1 MLIEATGTNGLDM
14 FEIAW
19 VGVPT
24 VIVTVAAVMILGRWL
39 LPEAVQQSV
48 QFSDARAYTVEMI
61 VEPDGNLVGRS
72 IEDAGL
78 RHLPGLYLIEIDRQG
93 QILPAVSPHEKL
105 FGSDRLVFAGVVES
119 VVDLQKIRG
128 LIPATDQVFKLSSN
142 RPDRC
147 LIEAV
152 ISDSFPL
159 AGLSIRE
166 GRFRSIYNAAIIA
179 VGRNGEQIKK
189 KIGDIVLRP
198 GDTLLLEAQE
208 NFAEQHRNSRD
219 FYLVS
224 RLEDSSPPRHE
235 RAAIALIILIAMVL
249 CASLGWLSVLKASML
264 AAGVMII
271 TRCTSASNARKSVD
285 WQVLVIIA
293 ASLGIGQAIQV
304 TGAAHQIALMLT
316 GIIKGSPF
324 LAMVSIYIITA
335 LFTAMITNNAA
346 AVFMFPVAMAM
357 SQELGVSL
365 KPFVITIMMAASA
378 SFATPIGYQTNLMV
392 LGPGGYHFSDYLKL
406 GIPLTLIVGMVTV
419 VVVPIIWG
427 I

>member
-1 MLIEATGTNGLDM
+1 M

-24 VIVTVAAVMILGRWL
+24 VVVVIAAVMLLGRWL

-48 QFSDARAYTVEMI
+48 QFADARAYTVEMI
-61 VEPDGNLVGRS
+61 VEPGSNLVGRS

-93 QILPAVSPHEKL
+93 QIIAAVSPQEKL
-105 FGSDRLVFAGVVES
+105 FGNDRLVFAGVVES

-128 LIPATDQVFKLSSN
+128 LMPATDQVFKLSSN

-159 AGLSIRE
+159 AGMSIRE

-179 VGRNGEQIKK
+179 VGRNGEQIKR
-189 KIGDIVLRP
+189 KIGDIILKP

-208 NFAEQHRNSRD
+208 NFVEQHRNSRD

-235 RAAIALIILIAMVL
+235 RATISLLILIATVI
-249 CASLGWLSVLKASML
+249 SVTLGWLSILKASML
-264 AAGVMII
+264 AAGLMII
-271 TRCTSASNARKSVD
+271 ARCTTATNARKAVD

-304 TGAAHQIALMLT
+304 TGAAHEIAMGLT
-316 GIIKGSPF
+316 GMTMGSPG
-324 LAMVSIYIITA
+324 LALASVYIITA

-346 AVFMFPVAMAM
+346 AVFMFPVAVAM

-365 KPFVITIMMAASA
+365 KPFIITIMMAASA

-406 GIPLTLIVGMVTV
+406 GIPLTVLAGLIVML
-419 VVVPIIWG
+419 VVPIVWSF
-427 I
+427 